1 MIRRPPRSTRTDTL
15 FPYTTLFRS
24 AITIACFANEPR
36 NFAACKR
43 LLDTTARTFV
53 VLYGLTRTFALVNR
67 SFVTNLRGP
76 HMFSSTLDRHDVLA
90 AIRKPHGSAAA
101 FARANPFPK
110 KSVNE
115 VLRGRAHARVKR
127 AIENRKSTRRN

>member
-90 AIRKPHGSAAA
+90 AIRKTQD
-101 FARANPFPK
+101 R
-110 KSVNE
+110 
-115 VLRGRAHARVKR
+115 KR
-127 AIENRKSTRRN
+127 TRLNSSH

>member
-1 MIRRPPRSTRTDTL
+1 MIRRPPKSTRTDTL
-15 FPYTTLFRS
+15 VPYPTLFRS
-24 AITIACFANEPR
+24 EPR

-90 AIRKPHGSAAA
+90 AIRKTHGSAAA
-101 FARANPFPK
+101 FERANHFPK

-115 VLRGRAHARVKR
+115 VLRGRANARVKR
-127 AIENRKSTRRN
+127 AIEEQIGRAHV